1 MAQMELL
8 WAAAVLM
15 LLGAAIS
22 LCVKCQ
28 LSASKR
34 EKQLSKQRSQL
45 ESQRRFEVIRNHSRS
60 KTKTRYQN
68 FLTEDRL
75 QGDAVYVEPISLDYY
90 NYARFFTPPYE
101 KEEDSHSYQNVIIGV
116 SRGSD
121 PEKEEDSHSYQNVII
136 GVSRGSDPDD
146 AEDYKNSTA
155 IHMWKLQQAKA
166 LRAESSD
173 EEPDYVNTAPVS
185 GPPPLSKQRSSG
197 CDYVPSVLQKRICSK
212 LELKAATET
221 VEATSSR

>member
-45 ESQRRFEVIRNHSRS
+45 ESQRRFEVIRNHSSATRRLELIKEPGNLSIARKTTKELSASCHPGYGSRS
-60 KTKTRYQN
+60 KTKIRYQN

-75 QGDAVYVEPISLDYY
+75 QGDAVYVEPVSLDHY
-90 NYARFFTPPYE
+90 NCARFFTPPYE

-116 SRGSD
+116 SCGAD
-121 PEKEEDSHSYQNVII
+121 PGKEEDTHSYQNVII
-136 GVSRGSDPDD
+136 GVSCGSDP
-146 AEDYKNSTA
+146 AR
-155 IHMWKLQQAKA
+155 
-166 LRAESSD
+166 RAESSD
-173 EEPDYVNTAPVS
+173 EEPDYVNTASVS
-185 GPPPLSKQRSSG
+185 GPPSLSKQSAPR
-197 CDYVPSVLQKRICSK
+197 
-212 LELKAATET
+212 KA
-221 VEATSSR
+221 